1 MRWLSVSVTK
11 LFLYSSKM
19 QILGEEGGKITKF
32 TTKIDN
38 WHIMNSNDF
47 TVLKLQCD
55 SIVLTLDNDNRNKI
69 INSNF
74 WHTQGATSQLFL
86 AITFQSTSGWNSF
99 EIPFGCKF
107 IQSDL
112 SFDNHLNVTWLFLK
126 NNTTGLTHSNLQ
138 WFDFCCHD

>member
-1 MRWLSVSVTK
+1 
-11 LFLYSSKM
+11 M

-38 WHIMNSNDF
+38 GPIMNSNDF

-74 WHTQGATSQLFL
+74 
-86 AITFQSTSGWNSF
+86 
-99 EIPFGCKF
+99 
-107 IQSDL
+107 
-112 SFDNHLNVTWLFLK
+112 
-126 NNTTGLTHSNLQ
+126 
-138 WFDFCCHD
+138 